1 MDILYDV
8 SSIYK
13 EREELVHIYYEI
25 FALLVVICGI
35 VSYSNSFLMTRPL
48 TKLAR
53 TSKLI
58 AAGSLS
64 SRSKVKTNDEIGQLS
79 KEFDCMADQLE
90 KNINDLKETMESQ
103 NQFIGNFTHE
113 LKTPMTSIIGYA
125 DLIRTQSL
133 DEQEQIEAINYIY
146 SEGKRLERLSLKLLD
161 IFVTD
166 NAEINLTVASPK
178 KIVESVI
185 SNLQNNYL
193 KKGISLSCKC
203 EEGTCMLEPD
213 LVRSLVINLI
223 DNGRK
228 AMTNGGHI
236 YVQTTMTD
244 KGCIIQVKDNG
255 RGMPKDAI
263 AHITEAFYRVDKS
276 RSRQQ
281 GGAGLGLALCE
292 NIIKLHNGNIN
303 FKSKENVGTIVNVE
317 LKGGRE

>member
-1 MDILYDV
+1 
-8 SSIYK
+8 
-13 EREELVHIYYEI
+13 
-25 FALLVVICGI
+25 
-35 VSYSNSFLMTRPL
+35 
-48 TKLAR
+48 
-53 TSKLI
+53 
-58 AAGSLS
+58 
-64 SRSKVKTNDEIGQLS
+64 
-79 KEFDCMADQLE
+79 
-90 KNINDLKETMESQ
+90 MESQ

-193 KKGISLSCKC
+193 KKEFHCCKC

-228 AMTNGGHI
+228 AMANGGHI

-244 KGCIIQVKDNG
+244 KGCIIQVKDDG